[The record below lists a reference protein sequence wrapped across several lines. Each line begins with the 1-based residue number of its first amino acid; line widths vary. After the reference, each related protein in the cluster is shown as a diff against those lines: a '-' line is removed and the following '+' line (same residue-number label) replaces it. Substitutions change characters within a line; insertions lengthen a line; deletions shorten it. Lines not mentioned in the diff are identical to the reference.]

1 MGPAINSK
9 CFLPL
14 SSRRGGWS
22 LKFSEG
28 RDNVSL
34 ILHLYVKHLTV
45 CVVYRPVVQ
54 SLSCVQLC
62 NPMDWSTPSFHV
74 LHYLLEFPQTHVHWV
89 SDAIQPSHPLSASF
103 LLPLIFASIRVFS
116 NELVLCI
123 RWPKYW
129 NFSFNISPS
138 SEYSGLISFRT
149 DWFELLA
156 VQGTDNSLLQ
166 HHSVKASL
174 LGGQPS
180 LWSNS
185 HIGTWLLEKQ

>member
-62 NPMDWSTPSFHV
+62 NPMDWSTPSFPV

-89 SDAIQPSHPLSASF
+89 SDAIQPSHPLLASF
-103 LLPLIFASIRVFS
+103 LLPLISASIRIVS
-116 NELVLCI
+116 SEWALCI
-123 RWPKYW
+123 RWP
-129 NFSFNISPS
+129 NIGASASASVLPVNIQGWFPL
-138 SEYSGLISFRT
+138 GLT
-149 DWFELLA
+149 GL
-156 VQGTDNSLLQ
+156 NSLLSKGLTTVFSSTTVWK
-166 HHSVKASL
+166 HLFLVDSL
-174 LGGQPS
+174 LYGPTLTS
-180 LWSNS
+180 A
-185 HIGTWLLEKQ
+185 HDY